1 MTTDDMTWLMREL
14 DDLKT
19 GIKSVDENVNDLR
32 ERVAKLESSWKT
44 VTVVLTLGA
53 AIVGAAVS
61 ALTQLT

>member
-14 DDLKT
+14 DDLKS

>member
-1 MTTDDMTWLMREL
+1 MTTDDVNWLMREL

-19 GIKSVDENVNDLR
+19 GIGKVDENVNDLR

-53 AIVGAAVS
+53 AVVGAAVS
-61 ALTQLT
+61 AVTQLT